1 MKPDLYNYRLG
12 QSFAREMFETA
23 PSNLS
28 IEPIIENLKRSLG
41 NKPPAQQAGIRSVIR
56 LVQGVKIVQEPEPS
70 LAGILDN
77 LNKALADS
85 QKVMA

>member
-28 IEPIIENLKRSLG
+28 IEPIIANLQRSLG

-56 LVQGVKIVQEPEPS
+56 LVQGVTIVEEPDLT
-70 LAGILDN
+70 LAGIL
-77 LNKALADS
+77 ADLDKTLS
-85 QKVMA
+85 AGQKVTV